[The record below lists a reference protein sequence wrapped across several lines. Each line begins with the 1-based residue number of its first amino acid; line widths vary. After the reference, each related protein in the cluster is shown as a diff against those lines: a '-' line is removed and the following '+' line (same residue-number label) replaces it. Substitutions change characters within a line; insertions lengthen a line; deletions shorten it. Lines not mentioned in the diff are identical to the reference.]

1 MTADDDRNNH
11 NLQRKE
17 RKKERKVR
25 LDLSTLILLFLTKQ
39 LGIVLTVFFIKD
51 LLGTLVN
58 ILIRPFSS

>member
-11 NLQRKE
+11 NLQCKE

-25 LDLSTLILLFLTKQ
+25 LDLSTLILLSLTKQ
-39 LGIVLTVFFIKD
+39 LGIVVTVFFIKD